1 MKASGAQSL
10 GKRWRV
16 ARLEKA
22 CGLKWNANSLAFYS
36 ESFSQRIMYP
46 WPMGD
51 FDYAMDVAFDTAMN
65 YLERPGQ
72 AEKFVAVL
80 SNTCPAKG
88 ACWSA
93 RA

>member
-1 MKASGAQSL
+1 
-10 GKRWRV
+10 
-16 ARLEKA
+16 
-22 CGLKWNANSLAFYS
+22 
-36 ESFSQRIMYP
+36 MYP

-72 AEKFVAVL
+72 AETFVAVL

>member
-1 MKASGAQSL
+1 
-10 GKRWRV
+10 
-16 ARLEKA
+16 
-22 CGLKWNANSLAFYS
+22 
-36 ESFSQRIMYP
+36 MYP

-51 FDYAMDVAFDTAMN
+51 FDYSMDVAFDTAMN

-72 AEKFVAVL
+72 AETFVAVL

-93 RA
+93 RRRLGASNDWQYFSWEIWNRQLATRSIPGKS